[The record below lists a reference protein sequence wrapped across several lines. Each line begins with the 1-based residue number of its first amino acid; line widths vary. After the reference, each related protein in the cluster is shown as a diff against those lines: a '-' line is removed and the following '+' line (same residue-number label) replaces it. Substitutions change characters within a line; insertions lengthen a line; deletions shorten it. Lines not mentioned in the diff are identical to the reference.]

1 MRNNVILYED
11 RYATNSRDSR
21 RRIVIRE
28 REKELTVV
36 IHENT
41 KPNAIHDMDNTH
53 IEAIGRQVIS
63 LIMQIQQSIKETDG
77 RQQAN

>member
-1 MRNNVILYED
+1 MKIDMQLTRATVED
-11 RYATNSRDSR
+11 GLLL
-21 RRIVIRE
+21 E